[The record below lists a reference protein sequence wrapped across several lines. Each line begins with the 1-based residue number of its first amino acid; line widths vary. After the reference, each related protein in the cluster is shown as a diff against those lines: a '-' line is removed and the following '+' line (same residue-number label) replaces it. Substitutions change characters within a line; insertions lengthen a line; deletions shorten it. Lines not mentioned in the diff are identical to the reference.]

1 MMLGYNGNE
10 SFLNF
15 KSIYNSQ
22 DKDERSEI
30 MAHERYLYQPS
41 RETLVN
47 ADLMLIDPGRNPVA
61 RAGPSTAHGTGA

>member
-1 MMLGYNGNE
+1 MLGYNGNE

-22 DKDERSEI
+22 DERSEI

-41 RETLVN
+41 REMLVN
-47 ADLMLIDPGRNPVA
+47 SDLMLIDPGRVPVP